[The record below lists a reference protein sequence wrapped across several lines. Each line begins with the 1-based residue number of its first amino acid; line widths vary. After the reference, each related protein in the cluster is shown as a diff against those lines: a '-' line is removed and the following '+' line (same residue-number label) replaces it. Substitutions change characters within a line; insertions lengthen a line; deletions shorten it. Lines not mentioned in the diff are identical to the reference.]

1 MIAEDRLNLP
11 LSVRKFHHIQMNG
24 KKLSS
29 VSEGILAGVPYVI
42 AKPVFPF
49 SAVDTTT
56 SDVRPAQ
63 IQYFIKH
70 SLSVVST
77 SPHLVH
83 TFLL

>member
-24 KKLSS
+24 KILSS
-29 VSEGILAGVPYVI
+29 VSEGILARVPYVI
-42 AKPVFPF
+42 AKPVF
-49 SAVDTTT
+49 VDTTT